1 MSSFCNSYFPNV
13 IPSTSMTENNS
24 FVFRANLGKKQ
35 NPLKQKKNADL
46 HIFLR
51 NSPQSLSCTDWIV
64 IFILYAV
71 ITSVIMREPC
81 DLPFHLL
88 SNEKQR

>member
-35 NPLKQKKNADL
+35 NPLKQKKKKM
-46 HIFLR
+46 
-51 NSPQSLSCTDWIV
+51 Q
-64 IFILYAV
+64 IFIF
-71 ITSVIMREPC
+71 S
-81 DLPFHLL
+81 
-88 SNEKQR
+88 

>member
-35 NPLKQKKNADL
+35 NPLKHKKNMQIC
-46 HIFLR
+46 IF
-51 NSPQSLSCTDWIV
+51 S
-64 IFILYAV
+64 
-71 ITSVIMREPC
+71 
-81 DLPFHLL
+81 
-88 SNEKQR
+88 